1 MRRGYLQFT
10 VVMTLSVAVVAL
22 SGLLIRQSRRLAILE
37 QQQKTDLQSLRQLL
51 AAIRQR
57 DFEQAPVE
65 VESPVQSGNWQAALA
80 NRNATIQRLEH
91 ELSDAQASIM
101 SLQAQLSNSND
112 EREKALTSANQL
124 LEKEKEDWQV
134 QLASLKQDLES
145 AQADAQA
152 SRQRLAT
159 IEADN
164 AKLNNTNNAA
174 SARAVDLAQAIVQL
188 QDLDSRRDA
197 LLTSILRR
205 YRDIT
210 SQFRAMSGQLG
221 SNRDSNAS
229 SPFTDS
235 ALTRIQS
242 AVSSADDDLRQLSEL
257 SAQARQLEKKLA
269 KKQP

>member
-1 MRRGYLQFT
+1 MRRGYLQFA
-10 VVMTLSVAVVAL
+10 VVLTLSVALVASL
-22 SGLLIRQSRRLAILE
+22 GFLIRQTRRLAILE
-37 QQQKTDLQSLRQLL
+37 QQQEADLHSLRRLL
-51 AAIRQR
+51 TAVRQR
-57 DFEQAPVE
+57 DFEQAPAE

-80 NRNATIQRLEH
+80 SRNATIERLERDF
-91 ELSDAQASIM
+91 SNAQASIL
-101 SLQAQLSNSND
+101 SLQQQLANSNE
-112 EREKALTSANQL
+112 EREKAVSSANQL
-124 LEKEKEDWQV
+124 LQKEKEDWQT

-152 SRQRLAT
+152 SSQRMAV

-164 AKLNNTNNAA
+164 ARLNNTNIAA
-174 SARAVDLAQAIVQL
+174 STRAVDLAQIIVQL

-221 SNRDSNAS
+221 SNRDSNTS
-229 SPFTDS
+229 NPFTDA

-269 KKQP
+269 KK

>member
-1 MRRGYLQFT
+1 MRRGHLQFA
-10 VVMTLSVAVVAL
+10 VVLALSVALGL
-22 SGLLIRQSRRLAILE
+22 SLGLFVRQSRRLAILE
-37 QQQKTDLQSLRQLL
+37 QLQEADLRSLRQLIE
-51 AAIRQR
+51 AVRQR
-57 DFEQAPVE
+57 DFEKAPAE
-65 VESPVQSGNWQAALA
+65 IESPVQSGNWQAALA
-80 NRNATIQRLEH
+80 NRTATIERLEH
-91 ELSDAQASIM
+91 ELSDDQASIM
-101 SLQAQLSNSND
+101 SLQAQLSNSNE
-112 EREKALTSANQL
+112 EREKAVSSANQL
-124 LEKEKEDWQV
+124 LEKEKEGWQT

-152 SRQRLAT
+152 SRQRLAA

-174 SARAVDLAQAIVQL
+174 SARAVDLAQIIVQL

-221 SNRDSNAS
+221 SNRDSNTS
-229 SPFTDS
+229 NPFTDA

-269 KKQP
+269 KK

>member
-1 MRRGYLQFT
+1 MRRGYLQFA
-10 VVMTLSVAVVAL
+10 VVLTLSVALLASL
-22 SGLLIRQSRRLAILE
+22 GLLLRQSRRLAILE
-37 QQQKTDLQSLRQLL
+37 QQQEADLRSLQPIARGGLASAISSKLL
-51 AAIRQR
+51 LKSKARFHPEIVK
-57 DFEQAPVE
+57 PL
-65 VESPVQSGNWQAALA
+65 SPIGMPRSSGS
-80 NRNATIQRLEH
+80 NR
-91 ELSDAQASIM
+91 ELSEAQASIM
-101 SLQAQLSNSND
+101 SLQSQLSNSNE
-112 EREKALTSANQL
+112 EREKALASANEL
-124 LEKEKEDWQV
+124 LQKEKEDWQT

-152 SRQRLAT
+152 SRQRLAA

-174 SARAVDLAQAIVQL
+174 SARAVDLAQIIVQL

-221 SNRDSNAS
+221 SNRDSNTS
-229 SPFTDS
+229 SPFTDA

-269 KKQP
+269 KK

>member
-1 MRRGYLQFT
+1 MRRGYLQFAI
-10 VVMTLSVAVVAL
+10 VLTLSVALVASL
-22 SGLLIRQSRRLAILE
+22 GLLLRQTRRLAIL
-37 QQQKTDLQSLRQLL
+37 QQQQEVDLHSLHQLL
-51 AAIRQR
+51 TAARQR
-57 DFEQAPVE
+57 DFQQAPAE
-65 VESPVQSGNWQAALA
+65 VENPVPAGNCQAALA
-80 NRNATIQRLEH
+80 SRNATIERLER

-101 SLQAQLSNSND
+101 SLQSQLSNSND
-112 EREKALTSANQL
+112 EREKALASANQML
-124 LEKEKEDWQV
+124 QKEKEDWQT

-152 SRQRLAT
+152 SRQRLAA
-159 IEADN
+159 IESDN

-174 SARAVDLAQAIVQL
+174 SARAVDLAQVIVQL

-221 SNRDSNAS
+221 SNRDSNTG
-229 SPFTDS
+229 SPFTDA

-269 KKQP
+269 KK

>member
-1 MRRGYLQFT
+1 MRRVHLQFA
-10 VVMTLSVAVVAL
+10 VVLTLSVALLVSL
-22 SGLLIRQSRRLAILE
+22 GLLVRQSRRLAILE
-37 QQQKTDLQSLRQLL
+37 QQQKADLHSLRQLL

-57 DFEQAPVE
+57 DFEKPPAE
-65 VESPVQSGNWQAALA
+65 IESPVPAGNCDATLA
-80 NRNATIQRLEH
+80 NRNAMIERLNR
-91 ELSDAQASIM
+91 ELSEAQASIM
-101 SLQAQLSNSND
+101 GLQAQLSNSNA
-112 EREKALTSANQL
+112 EREKAISSASEL
-124 LEKEKEDWQV
+124 LQKEKLDWQT
-134 QLASLKQDLES
+134 QLEGLRQDLES

-152 SRQRLAT
+152 SRQRLAAV
-159 IEADN
+159 EADN
-164 AKLNNTNNAA
+164 VKLNNNNNAA
-174 SARAVDLAQAIVQL
+174 SARAVDLAQVIVQL

-221 SNRDSNAS
+221 SNRDSNTS
-229 SPFTDS
+229 NPFTDA

-269 KKQP
+269 KK